1 MILLSASEVRALL
14 PMATCVDLM
23 IDAMVQV
30 SERRAALPLR
40 QFMPIAE
47 TTGKLG
53 LMPGAIAEPHRFG
66 LKIVNKYARA
76 ADDPLGTHVGMVV
89 LCDAPSGVVLAILEG
104 GTLTAI
110 RTAAASGL
118 ATRLL
123 AREDATHLA
132 MIGAGEEA
140 HVHIEAM
147 LAVRPIDTITVWNR
161 TRAKAETLIAHLD
174 LPRGVSVTLADSPES
189 AVSRAD
195 IICTVTSSPTP
206 VLRGAVLPKGAHVN
220 LVGAAVATSAEVD
233 SAFVKAGKFYV
244 DYREAAMAAAGE
256 LLNAIKDGTVTAEHI
271 VGEIGEVLL
280 RKKPG
285 RENRDEITIYKS
297 LGVSAQDLVAAEF
310 LYQQAKA
317 KGRGLSFALNA

>member
-1 MILLSASEVRALL
+1 MILLNSSDIRALL
-14 PMATCVDLM
+14 PMRACIDLM
-23 IDAMVQV
+23 MDAMVQV
-30 SERRAALPLR
+30 SQRRVVQPLR
-40 QFMPIAE
+40 QFMAIPE
-47 TTGKLG
+47 TTGRLG

-66 LKIVNKYARA
+66 LKIVNKYVRA
-76 ADDPLGTHVGMVV
+76 PGDPLGTHVGMVV
-89 LCDAPSGVVLAILEG
+89 LCDAVSGVVLAILEG

-110 RTAAASGL
+110 RTAATSGL

-147 LAVRPIDTITVWNR
+147 LAVRPIDKITVWNR
-161 TRAKAETLIAHLD
+161 TRAKAEHLLEHLE
-174 LPRGVSVTLADSPES
+174 LPRGVEIRIADSAEA
-189 AVSRAD
+189 AVKQAD
-195 IICTVTSSPTP
+195 VVCTVTSSTTP
-206 VLRGAVLPKGAHVN
+206 VLKGAILPKGCHVN

-256 LLNAIKDGTVTAEHI
+256 LLNAIKDGTVTEAHI

-280 RKKPG
+280 RTKPG
-285 RENRDEITIYKS
+285 RETSDEVTIYKS

-310 LYQQAKA
+310 LYQQAKG
-317 KGRGLSFALNA
+317 KGRGLSFELGA